1 MCGCSRE
8 TARERADGSGPLT
21 NSAAID
27 LNASIAKAG
36 AEKKIVLLDFTGSDW
51 CGPCMQLHS
60 EIFEQPDFKSYAES
74 NLVFLVVDF
83 PTKYRLPADAS
94 ATNEWLAEK
103 FGVDGFPTLI
113 ALDGRGKKLW
123 QQVGFSGGN
132 SKEWIATL
140 DSVRAKAN

>member
-1 MCGCSRE
+1 MSGCSRE
-8 TARERADGSGPLT
+8 TARERADASAPLT

-27 LNASIAKAG
+27 LNAAIGKAN

-51 CGPCMQLHS
+51 CEPCMQLRS
-60 EIFEQPDFKSYAES
+60 EVFAQPDFQSYAES

-83 PTKYRLPADAS
+83 PMKYRLPADAN

-113 ALDGRGKKLW
+113 ALDGRGTKVW
-123 QQVGFSGGN
+123 ERVGFTEGN
-132 SKEWIATL
+132 PKEWIAIL
-140 DSVRAKAN
+140 DSLKAKAN